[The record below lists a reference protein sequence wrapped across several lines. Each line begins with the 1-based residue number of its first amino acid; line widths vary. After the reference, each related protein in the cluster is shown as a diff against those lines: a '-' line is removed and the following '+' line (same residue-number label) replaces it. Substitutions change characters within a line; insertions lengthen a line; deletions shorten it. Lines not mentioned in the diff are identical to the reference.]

1 MVEIVAG
8 RWVVQGSKLEGD
20 QKNMDANKDTAT
32 DGSEKIN
39 RNSDVAP
46 VAGNAADEG
55 EFKIEIRKL
64 EVPVRPRGVL
74 AE

>member
-1 MVEIVAG
+1 
-8 RWVVQGSKLEGD
+8 
-20 QKNMDANKDTAT
+20 MDANKDNAKDRNDKVTSQV
-32 DGSEKIN
+32 DGLPEPAIN
-39 RNSDVAP
+39 QE
-46 VAGNAADEG
+46 GG

>member
-1 MVEIVAG
+1 
-8 RWVVQGSKLEGD
+8 
-20 QKNMDANKDTAT
+20 MDANKDTVT
-32 DGSEKIN
+32 EGSEKIG

>member
-1 MVEIVAG
+1 
-8 RWVVQGSKLEGD
+8 
-20 QKNMDANKDTAT
+20 MDANKNQTTDTKDTIIPT
-32 DGSEKIN
+32 DG
-39 RNSDVAP
+39 AP
-46 VAGNAADEG
+46 APATGDDA

>member
-1 MVEIVAG
+1 
-8 RWVVQGSKLEGD
+8 
-20 QKNMDANKDTAT
+20 MDATRDQVAETTQETTAPT
-32 DGSEKIN
+32 DN
-39 RNSDVAP
+39 AP
-46 VAGNAADEG
+46 ASNDDG

>member
-1 MVEIVAG
+1 
-8 RWVVQGSKLEGD
+8 
-20 QKNMDANKDTAT
+20 MDATKTQTTDTKDTLIPT
-32 DGSEKIN
+32 DG
-39 RNSDVAP
+39 AP
-46 VAGNAADEG
+46 APAAGDDAA

>member
-1 MVEIVAG
+1 
-8 RWVVQGSKLEGD
+8 
-20 QKNMDANKDTAT
+20 MDANKDQKNEGTET
-32 DGSEKIN
+32 IN
-39 RNSDVAP
+39 RNTGEVP
-46 VAGNAADEG
+46 AGTPADDG

>member
-1 MVEIVAG
+1 MDTSRDQAG
-8 RWVVQGSKLEGD
+8 ETTQETTPPADS
-20 QKNMDANKDTAT
+20 
-32 DGSEKIN
+32 
-39 RNSDVAP
+39 AP
-46 VAGNAADEG
+46 VSSDDAG

>member
-1 MVEIVAG
+1 MDTSRDQTTETNDATLPADGAPAPAPAQEI
-8 RWVVQGSKLEGD
+8 S
-20 QKNMDANKDTAT
+20 
-32 DGSEKIN
+32 
-39 RNSDVAP
+39 
-46 VAGNAADEG
+46 